1 VLCGRRSMRQCA
13 DAWGSASACA
23 APLREMRRCI
33 RVRLRNTAPYGGAA
47 QATGSPTDF
56 PKTKESYVNWGDLD
70 DDGSQTG
77 RFRGVP
83 LEPFTKPLV
92 ESK

>member
-1 VLCGRRSMRQCA
+1 MMLGVEAARPELFCGLRSMWRRA
-13 DAWGSASACA
+13 GATGDASACT
-23 APLREMRRCI
+23 APLR
-33 RVRLRNTAPYGGAA
+33 GAA

>member
-1 VLCGRRSMRQCA
+1 MQRGLHQHAQLLCG
-13 DAWGSASACA
+13 
-23 APLREMRRCI
+23 
-33 RVRLRNTAPYGGAA
+33 GGA